1 MSKHL
6 FMKAPPWFQPALN
19 EIQNTIEAAKT
30 ELQTSIDNLKTE
42 LQEKV
47 NRIEVKLNS
56 IERTGAIVRGPLFI
70 FSISFPDM
78 LVMKSYNMSAADGQN
93 INFKRVPFPD
103 GSDPVTEVR

>member
-6 FMKAPPWFQPALN
+6 SMKAPPWLQPALN

-56 IERTGAIVRGPLFI
+56 IERTGAIVRGRGSFHIFYI
-70 FSISFPDM
+70 FS
-78 LVMKSYNMSAADGQN
+78 
-93 INFKRVPFPD
+93 
-103 GSDPVTEVR
+103 